1 MGPRSENG
9 LDGGVHVFLP
19 VRFYDF
25 INAVPVLRGLSTS
38 RHACCLKRDAEP
50 KEGAPIFVVVHGTWS
65 RGAAWT
71 RRESNLMKELAS
83 KWPESGRYRFIWS
96 ATNGIRHRLVAADV
110 LSEELLRLG
119 KEYPRSKLVAI
130 AHSHG
135 GNVVAWASTKLDQPL
150 AAAAYLNTPFIQA
163 LNSSSEFN
171 VILRSILLIGGAAFL
186 IPFARTVQD
195 LLLRSRPDLE
205 TFAFFLGL
213 GILALGLALLQGIV
227 PSWLTAI
234 RDRLIRV
241 STGARTITRELAAFV
256 VGDEPNSVFGAVYL
270 LQWLGRAIFMALL
283 VVFLFLAN
291 THFIAQ
297 STVDTIGMR
306 LAIGSLGAYVVYVL
320 LVTGA
325 YGFVQALLG
334 LDATIAVAPAP
345 VGRTDFVSVP
355 WTPLDRSRHSSV
367 HDSPVAIAAVT
378 GWLQSVLAPPNA
390 SSAPPSDN

>member
-1 MGPRSENG
+1 
-9 LDGGVHVFLP
+9 
-19 VRFYDF
+19 
-25 INAVPVLRGLSTS
+25 
-38 RHACCLKRDAEP
+38 
-50 KEGAPIFVVVHGTWS
+50 
-65 RGAAWT
+65 
-71 RRESNLMKELAS
+71 MKELAS

-119 KEYPRSKLVAI
+119 EEFPRSRIIAI

-135 GNVVAWASTKLDQPL
+135 GNVVAWASTKLDRPL

-163 LNSSSEFN
+163 LNSSSKFN
-171 VILRSILLIGGAAFL
+171 VILRSVLLIGGAVLL
-186 IPFARTVQD
+186 IPLARTVQD
-195 LLLRSRPDLE
+195 LLFRSRPDLDA
-205 TFAFFLGL
+205 FAFFLGL

-234 RDRLIRV
+234 RDRLIGV
-241 STGARTITRELAAFV
+241 STGARRITRELAAFV

-283 VVFLFLAN
+283 VIFIFLAN
-291 THFIAQ
+291 THFIAE

-345 VGRTDFVSVP
+345 VGRTDFVTVP
-355 WTPLDRSRHSSV
+355 WTPLYRSRHSSV
-367 HDSPVAIAAVT
+367 HDSPVAIAAVSD
-378 GWLQSVLAPPNA
+378 WLQSVLGPPNGT
-390 SSAPPSDN
+390 SGPPSDN

>member
-1 MGPRSENG
+1 MQVS
-9 LDGGVHVFLP
+9 LP
-19 VRFYDF
+19 ARFYDF
-25 INAVPVLRGLSTS
+25 MNAVPVLRGLSAS
-38 RHACCLKRDAEP
+38 REACSLKQDAEP
-50 KEGAPIFVVVHGTWS
+50 KEDAPIFVVVHGTWS

-71 RRESNLMKELAS
+71 RPKSNLMKELAS

-110 LSEELLRLG
+110 LSEKLRQLG
-119 KEYPRSKLVAI
+119 KEFPRSRIMAI

-135 GNVVAWASTKLDQPL
+135 GNVVAWASTKLDRPL

-163 LNSSSEFN
+163 LNASSKFN
-171 VILRSILLIGGAAFL
+171 VILRSVLLIGGAAVL
-186 IPFARTVQD
+186 IPLARTVQD
-195 LLLRSRPDLE
+195 LLFGSRPDPDAV
-205 TFAFFLGL
+205 AFFLGL

-227 PSWLTAI
+227 PPRLTAI
-234 RDRLIRV
+234 RDRLIRR
-241 STGARTITRELAAFV
+241 SSGDRRITRELAAFV

-270 LQWLGRAIFMALL
+270 LRWLGRAIFMALL

-291 THFIAQ
+291 THFIAET
-297 STVDTIGMR
+297 TVDTIGMR

-334 LDATIAVAPAP
+334 LDATIAVTPAP
-345 VGRTDFVSVP
+345 VGRTDFVTVP

-367 HDSPVAIAAVT
+367 HDSPVAIAAVS
-378 GWLQSVLAPPNA
+378 GWLQSVLAPPDG
-390 SSAPPSDN
+390 SSGLPCDN